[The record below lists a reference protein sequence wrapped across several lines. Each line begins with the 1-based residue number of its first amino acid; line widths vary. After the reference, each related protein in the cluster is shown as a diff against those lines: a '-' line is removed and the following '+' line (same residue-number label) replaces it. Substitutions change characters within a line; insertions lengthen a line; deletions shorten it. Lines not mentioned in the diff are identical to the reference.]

1 MPKFDFTPQPVQ
13 MPNAVQIQES
23 SAPIQIQQQSRNQLS
38 GAVDAL
44 GGAYQGML
52 EEQDNAD
59 MANAYSAID
68 MLKTEEDIELS
79 KTVNP
84 ADIKIIQEK
93 YKTQYD
99 NIIGGKE
106 PLNNKPYFR
115 NQSGKD
121 KFNRNYMQ
129 KFNTQRYAQGR
140 QREVELNRRD
150 SEAKLT
156 RAIKAVPTQA
166 GWDTPLAN
174 KKIDEYIGQMEAN
187 GMLTREQAITKKQEA
202 YIDLDVERS
211 NRMFADIE
219 MVEYKDDGAE
229 LQKLVDNFKFKVAN
243 LDNLDKDEK
252 NAYYKKADALFKRQ
266 KAVADVTKREA
277 KADKKLAELDIN
289 GKVALG
295 IADGSI
301 KIADAI
307 KMDGISDEYKISLYN
322 QFNKQ
327 TAEAK
332 KRDIE
337 KFDSLVAQQQA
348 MKSKLVAQEIDY
360 KVHNYD
366 PTKDRLDGYKMR
378 TSLQKNILA
387 NESLSA
393 TQKSYYQGILLNGLP
408 LDEEAKL
415 ELQSMENDLTFELGI
430 GVELDKKGM
439 LSTTDKQRGFKKEV
453 IEGEGFFDGDTIT
466 GDVIKDGLN
475 SAKRMEIYS
484 HYMGRVRE
492 LFKRGKIDEARDLFK
507 ETKTALQKHDD
518 DTTFYQ
524 KYSDNK
530 AFVRQGL
537 K

>member
-1 MPKFDFTPQPVQ
+1 MPKFDLITKPVQ

-121 KFNRNYMQ
+121 SFNRNYMQ
-129 KFNTQRYAQGR
+129 KFNTQRYSQGR

-156 RAIKAVPTQA
+156 RAIKAVPTQE

-187 GMLTREQAITKKQEA
+187 GMLTREQAITKRQES

-211 NRMFADIE
+211 NRMFANIE
-219 MVEYKDDGAE
+219 MAEYKDDGTE

-243 LDNLDKDEK
+243 LDNLEKDEK

-301 KIADAI
+301 KLGDAI

-322 QFNKQ
+322 QFNKK
-327 TAEAK
+327 TAETK
-332 KRDIE
+332 KIEMEKQKSEFYQGTKMDIE
-337 KFDSLVAQQQA
+337 RAV
-348 MKSKLVAQEIDY
+348 Y
-360 KVHNYD
+360 NYD
-366 PTKDRLDGYKMR
+366 PADDRLNGYEER
-378 TSLQKNILA
+378 NALQLSILEHPTMSAPEKA
-387 NESLSA
+387 NY
-393 TQKSYYQGILLNGLP
+393 QKILMEGLP
-408 LDEEAKL
+408 LDDASKMELKGMEEA
-415 ELQSMENDLTFELGI
+415 LTNELGI
-430 GVELDKKGM
+430 GVKLDKAGS
-439 LSTTDKQRGFKKEV
+439 LSKLQKARGFEKETKEV
-453 IEGEGFFDGDTIT
+453 EGKYYGTNTVDT

-475 SAKRMEIYS
+475 SVKRMKIYTVK
-484 HYMGRVRE
+484 MGEVRE
-492 LFKRGKIDEARDLFK
+492 LFKRGKIDEARVAYK
-507 ETKTALQKHDD
+507 ETITALQKHDD
-518 DTTFYQ
+518 DIAY
-524 KYSDNK
+524 YDSMSES
-530 AFVRQGL
+530 FVTRGR

>member
-1 MPKFDFTPQPVQ
+1 MPTFDFTPQPVQ
-13 MPNAVQIQES
+13 MPNAVGNNMS
-23 SAPIQIQQQSRNQLS
+23 SAPIQIREQARQNLS
-38 GAVDAL
+38 GAVDSL
-44 GGAYQGML
+44 GESYQGML
-52 EEQDNAD
+52 KEQDDAD
-59 MANAYSAID
+59 MVATRSAVLR
-68 MLKTEEDIELS
+68 LKADEDAELAS
-79 KTVNP
+79 VANP
-84 ADIKIIQEK
+84 ADVKKIQES
-93 YKTQYD
+93 YKTKYD
-99 NIIGGKE
+99 KIIGGKE
-106 PLNNKPYFR
+106 PLNGKPYFR

-121 KFNRNYMQ
+121 SFNKGFMDN
-129 KFNTQRYAQGR
+129 FHTQRYVQGT
-140 QREVELNRRD
+140 QQTAELHKRD
-150 SEAKLT
+150 TKAKLING
-156 RAIKAVPTQA
+156 IKSRIDQTNWNTQSA
-166 GWDTPLAN
+166 HDE
-174 KKIDEYIGQMEAN
+174 IDEYVNKYIEASA
-187 GMLTREQAITKKQEA
+187 LTPEEGKAFR
-202 YIDLDVERS
+202 DVTRSDYDAERS
-211 NRMFADIE
+211 NKMFAGIE
-219 MVEYKDDGAE
+219 MIPYDDDDVLKDAVSD
-229 LQKLVDNFKFKVAN
+229 FKFQVAN
-243 LDNLDKDEK
+243 LDHMDKEEK
-252 NAYYKKADALFKRQ
+252 NAYYKKADALFKKQ
-266 KAVADVTKREA
+266 KAVADITVREA

-295 IADGSI
+295 LADGSM
-301 KIADAI
+301 KLGDAI

-332 KRDIE
+332 KQTAENFAD
-337 KFDSLVAQQQA
+337 FA
-348 MKSKLVAQEIDY
+348 SKQGAWWSKREAQEIDH

-366 PTKDRLDGYKMR
+366 PAKDRLDGYKMR
-378 TSLQKNILA
+378 TSLQHNILA

-393 TQKSYYQGILLNGLP
+393 SQKSYYQGILLNGLP

-439 LSTTDKQRGFKKEV
+439 LSATDKQRGFKKEV

-484 HYMGRVRE
+484 SYMGRVRE

-518 DTTFYQ
+518 DTTFYK